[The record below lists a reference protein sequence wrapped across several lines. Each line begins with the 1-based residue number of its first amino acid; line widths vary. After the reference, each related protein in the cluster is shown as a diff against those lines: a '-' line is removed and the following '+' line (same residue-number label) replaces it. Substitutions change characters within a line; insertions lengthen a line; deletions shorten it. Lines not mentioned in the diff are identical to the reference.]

1 MGLYDVLQDISEQ
14 QVTKTETGDTRIY
27 GVMIGIVAKNY
38 SEDMKGRLCV
48 TIPTRDKGKG
58 KSELQW
64 ARLVMPSSGQ
74 KWGTYFM
81 PEIGDQV
88 LLAFE
93 GGNIERPYVI
103 GCVSM
108 DNHSFLSGSA
118 DENNQTKRIVT
129 RHGSNIT
136 FWDDK
141 DDKDGAKDKITIQ
154 SADKRHTVLLDNE
167 NEKIL
172 IQDKKKKNYIEL
184 NTKEGTGSLEIKVDS
199 SVTIKVGDKITLSLN
214 GESGV
219 VKLEA
224 QQVKVEANQQFAVD
238 ASGSVS
244 LEGGNVKV
252 EGRTN
257 TKITSG
263 GVMKV
268 SGSPV
273 NIGM

>member
-1 MGLYDVLQDISEQ
+1 MAGSNM
-14 QVTKTETGDTRIY
+14 TSKTE
-27 GVMIGIVAKNY
+27 K
-38 SEDMKGRLCV
+38 
-48 TIPTRDKGKG
+48 
-58 KSELQW
+58 
-64 ARLVMPSSGQ
+64 
-74 KWGTYFM
+74 
-81 PEIGDQV
+81 
-88 LLAFE
+88 
-93 GGNIERPYVI
+93 
-103 GCVSM
+103 
-108 DNHSFLSGSA
+108 
-118 DENNQTKRIVT
+118 
-129 RHGSNIT
+129 
-136 FWDDK
+136 
-141 DDKDGAKDKITIQ
+141 
-154 SADKRHTVLLDNE
+154 
-167 NEKIL
+167 
-172 IQDKKKKNYIEL
+172 QDKKKKNYIEL

>member
-1 MGLYDVLQDISEQ
+1 MSLYDVIHDISEQ

-27 GVMIGIVAKNY
+27 GVVVGIVAKNY

-48 TIPTRDKGKG
+48 TIPTRDKGKN
-58 KSELQW
+58 ELKW
-64 ARLVMPSSGQ
+64 ARLAMPSGGKS
-74 KWGTYFM
+74 WGTYFM

-103 GCVSM
+103 GCIAM
-108 DNHSFLSGSA
+108 DNYTFLTRNA
-118 DENNQTKRIVT
+118 DEHNQSKCITTK
-129 RHGSNIT
+129 HGSNIT
-136 FWDDK
+136 FWDDT

-154 SADKRHTVLLDNE
+154 SADKRHTILLDNE

-184 NTKEGTGSLEIKVDS
+184 NTKEGNGSLEIKVDS
-199 SVTIKVGDKITLSLN
+199 SVTIKVGDKIKLSLN

-224 QQVKVEANQQFAVD
+224 QQVKVETNQQFSVE
-238 ASGSVS
+238 ASGSIS
-244 LEGGNVKV
+244 LEGGNVNV